1 MTVLVSICLIGGGG
15 PPGRRVLVCS
25 AFSPG
30 WWAHWVRKSLEGFF
44 RSTEA
49 LKPPGESLNVWE
61 VMVPQERRTHRKIQ
75 PEADFLDAFDVISEQ
90 FRIRLFFSPRVLLWD
105 KDQYP
110 WLDDDMGSLWA
121 GTQGRA
127 WREATQR
134 ERPSLW
140 ASHTQK
146 YNFSSSI

>member
-1 MTVLVSICLIGGGG
+1 MVNQLAGTYVQVVSLIGGGG
-15 PPGRRVLVCS
+15 PPGRRVRVCS

-90 FRIRLFFSPRVLLWD
+90 FRIRLFFLPEFSCGTRISTHGWMMTWDHCELAHEVGRGKRQHNARDQVYGRVTL
-105 KDQYP
+105 K
-110 WLDDDMGSLWA
+110 
-121 GTQGRA
+121 
-127 WREATQR
+127 
-134 ERPSLW
+134 
-140 ASHTQK
+140 
-146 YNFSSSI
+146 I